1 MLLAGLCDAA
11 RETEEIS
18 MGRLDGKVAVIT
30 GAASGIGRGT
40 ALCFAKEGA
49 AVVAADLNSQGG
61 EAVIG
66 EIASAGG
73 RAVFQHTDV
82 SSEPAIKSAVERA
95 VREYGRLDIMFNNAG
110 LVGAVGPIEA
120 VSADDWDRTIA
131 VLLRSVFLG
140 IKYAV
145 EPMRKAGGGSI
156 ISTSSV
162 ASFLPSPYGAA
173 YAASKGAVISLT
185 RAAALQLGRDR
196 IRVNCICPGVI
207 STPIWGA
214 MPGMEDP
221 AVLEQA
227 LGHAQAIPRVG
238 KPEDIANMVLFL
250 AGDESQWMTGQAIIV
265 DGGLTVGPNIP
276 APSSA
281 VQQIIP
287 SGYSG
292 PSFKR

>member
-1 MLLAGLCDAA
+1 
-11 RETEEIS
+11 

-40 ALCFAKEGA
+40 ALCLAKEGA

-82 SSEPAIKSAVERA
+82 SSEPAIKSVVERA
-95 VREYGRLDIMFNNAG
+95 VKEYGRLDIMFNNAG
-110 LVGAVGPIEA
+110 LVGAIGPIET

-162 ASFLPSPYGAA
+162 ASFLPSPNGAA

-207 STPIWGA
+207 ATPIWGLI
-214 MPGMEDP
+214 PGMENP
-221 AVLEQA
+221 AVLEQV
-227 LGHAQAIPRVG
+227 LGNAQTIPRVG

-250 AGDESQWMTGQAIIV
+250 ASDESQWVTGQAMIV
-265 DGGLTVGPNIP
+265 DGGLTVGPNF
-276 APSSA
+276 SLLFSA
-281 VQQIIP
+281 DSQVMP

>member
-1 MLLAGLCDAA
+1 MQLAK
-11 RETEEIS
+11 TEEIS

-207 STPIWGA
+207 NTPIWGVTREW
-214 MPGMEDP
+214 M
-221 AVLEQA
+221 
-227 LGHAQAIPRVG
+227 IPQFWNRRSVMRRRSR
-238 KPEDIANMVLFL
+238 EWA
-250 AGDESQWMTGQAIIV
+250 
-265 DGGLTVGPNIP
+265 
-276 APSSA
+276 
-281 VQQIIP
+281 
-287 SGYSG
+287 
-292 PSFKR
+292 

>member
-1 MLLAGLCDAA
+1 M
-11 RETEEIS
+11 S

-40 ALCFAKEGA
+40 ALCLAKEGA

-82 SSEPAIKSAVERA
+82 SSEPAIKSVVERA
-95 VREYGRLDIMFNNAG
+95 VKEYGRLDIMFNNAG
-110 LVGAVGPIEA
+110 LVGAIGPIET

-162 ASFLPSPYGAA
+162 ASFLPSPNGAA

-207 STPIWGA
+207 ATPIWGLI
-214 MPGMEDP
+214 PGMEDP
-221 AVLEQA
+221 AVLEQV
-227 LGHAQAIPRVG
+227 LGNAQTIPRVG

-250 AGDESQWMTGQAIIV
+250 ASDESQWVTGQAMIV
-265 DGGLTVGPNIP
+265 DGGLTVGPNF
-276 APSSA
+276 SLLFSA
-281 VQQIIP
+281 DSQVMP

-292 PSFKR
+292 PSYKR